1 LLYRC
6 PSESRRLSRS
16 KPTLTTLQNTIYN
29 KLTSTTNV
37 GYTVEMPRSAL
48 KTDEHLHT
56 PATNTSYQ
64 VKSPTMEL
72 NMAMVEEKK
81 YKKSEEPDEIDESL
95 TDRTI
100 QNEKEEPKKKLVIT
114 RRQVCELDNV
124 RNTAK
129 RPAFNTNENP
139 HTLTTSPPE
148 EPLQLLPILH
158 SPDKSNPANLK
169 LSSIQ
174 DQ

>member
-16 KPTLTTLQNTIYN
+16 EPTLTTLQNTIYN
-29 KLTSTTNV
+29 KLTSNTNV
-37 GYTVEMPRSAL
+37 GYTVKKPLSAL

-56 PATNTSYQ
+56 LATNTSHQ

-72 NMAMVEEKK
+72 NMATVEEKK
-81 YKKSEEPDEIDESL
+81 YEKSEEPNEIDETN

-100 QNEKEEPKKKLVIT
+100 QNEKEELKKTLVIN
-114 RRQVCELDNV
+114 RRQVCDLDKV

-129 RPAFNTNENP
+129 RPRPAFNTNENP
-139 HTLTTSPPE
+139 HTLTTPPPE
-148 EPLQLLPILH
+148 EPLQLSPILH
-158 SPDKSNPANLK
+158 SS
-169 LSSIQ
+169 
-174 DQ
+174 